1 MSWSAL
7 QVKSW
12 ALGDPSGSSETV
24 LYYPAPV
31 ARPKLHD
38 EALRVRLLEQAVRTL
53 SEEGPE
59 GLRLRQLAAD
69 VGTSTT
75 AVYSLFG
82 GKPGLL
88 KALFDEAF
96 ARFGRR
102 LAEIDYTGDPR
113 ADLLALGLAYRDSA
127 LAEPHFYQVM
137 FGPVRG
143 AFDPDP
149 ESVERAEGTFTPLV
163 DAVRR
168 AIEAG
173 HLRDTDPTT
182 IATALWACV
191 HGLVSLELRSLLPPA
206 AGDPAELYLQTL
218 RALGTGFHG

>member
-1 MSWSAL
+1 
-7 QVKSW
+7 
-12 ALGDPSGSSETV
+12 
-24 LYYPAPV
+24 V

-38 EALRVRLLEQAVRTL
+38 DALRVRLLEQAVRTL
-53 SEEGPE
+53 SEDGPE

-82 GKPGLL
+82 GKPGLM
-88 KALFDEAF
+88 AAVFDEAF

-102 LAEIDYTGDPR
+102 MAEIEYSGDPR

-137 FGPVRG
+137 FGPVG
-143 AFDPDP
+143 GVFEPGP
-149 ESVERAEGTFTPLV
+149 ESAERAWGTFRPLV

-168 AIEAG
+168 SIEAG
-173 HLRDTDPTT
+173 RLRDVRPET
-182 IATALWACV
+182 IATSLWACV
-191 HGLVSLELRSLLPPA
+191 HGLVSLELRALLPPD
-206 AGDPAELYLQTL
+206 AGPPEELYRQTL
-218 RALGTGFHG
+218 RAMGAGWRA

>member
-1 MSWSAL
+1 M
-7 QVKSW
+7 
-12 ALGDPSGSSETV
+12 
-24 LYYPAPV
+24 

-53 SEEGPE
+53 SEVGPD
-59 GLRLRQLAAD
+59 GLTLRRLAAD

-88 KALFDEAF
+88 NALFDEAF
-96 ARFGRR
+96 TRFGRR
-102 LAEIDYTGDPR
+102 LAEVEYSDDPA
-113 ADLLALGLAYRDSA
+113 ADLLALALVYRDSA

-137 FGPVRG
+137 FGPVG
-143 AFDPDP
+143 AEFDPDP
-149 ESVERAEGTFTPLV
+149 ESAERAHDTFTPLV

-173 HLRDTDPTT
+173 LLRDTDPTV
-182 IATALWACV
+182 IATSLWAGV
-191 HGLVSLELRSLLPPA
+191 HGLVTLEMRSLLPA
-206 AGDPAELYLQTL
+206 EAGEPRELYLQTML
-218 RALGTGFHG
+218 ALGRGFAR

>member
-1 MSWSAL
+1 M
-7 QVKSW
+7 
-12 ALGDPSGSSETV
+12 
-24 LYYPAPV
+24 
-31 ARPKLHD
+31 ARPKVHD
-38 EALRVRLLEQAVRTL
+38 EALRVRLLEKAVRAL
-53 SEEGPE
+53 SEDGPE
-59 GLRLRQLAAD
+59 GLTLRRLAAD

-102 LAEIDYTGDPR
+102 LAAVEYSGDPR
-113 ADLLALGLAYRDSA
+113 ADLVALALVYRDSA

-137 FGPVRG
+137 FGPVGG
-143 AFDPDP
+143 AVDPDP
-149 ESVERAEGTFTPLV
+149 ESSARALETFTPLV

-173 HLRDTDPTT
+173 LLRETDPTML
-182 IATALWACV
+182 ATALWAGV
-191 HGLVSLELRSLLPPA
+191 HGLVTLEMRSLLPAA
-206 AGDPAELYLQTL
+206 AGDPLELYRQTL
-218 RALGTGFHG
+218 AALGRGFAP

>member
-1 MSWSAL
+1 M
-7 QVKSW
+7 
-12 ALGDPSGSSETV
+12 
-24 LYYPAPV
+24 

-38 EALRVRLLEQAVRTL
+38 DALRMRLLEQAVRTL
-53 SEEGPE
+53 SEDGPE
-59 GLRLRQLAAD
+59 GLRLRKLAAD

-88 KALFDEAF
+88 EALFDEAF

-102 LAEIDYTGDPR
+102 LAEVEFCGDPR
-113 ADLLALGLAYRDSA
+113 ADMMALGLAYRANA

-137 FGPVRG
+137 FGPVGG
-143 AFDPDP
+143 AVTPSS
-149 ESVERAEGTFTPLV
+149 ESQTRAEGTFQPLV

-173 HLRDTDPTT
+173 QLRDADPTLVATTMWAT
-182 IATALWACV
+182 I
-191 HGLVSLELRSLLPPA
+191 HGLVSLELRALLPPD
-206 AGDPAELYLQTL
+206 AGDATEIYRQTM
-218 RALGTGFHG
+218 RAMGEGWAATRR